1 MAMEESLIR
10 TAARP
15 SVWQRSWKN
24 ISLVFESR
32 IATVG
37 LIIFIFWVIV
47 GIISFFWTPYPVN
60 SHLFTQQLPPSSAF
74 LVSFL
79 IAAASIITLALTN
92 LSRPIKL
99 GGISIIV
106 VFELI
111 VIYSLLRSPSP
122 NLLGTDNLGR
132 DVLSR
137 IMFGAQPILLKTD
150 LPAMALSNYFIAAA
164 GIAVVVSLLGPVALL
179 AAWSQKG
186 GRLKL
191 FSLAGLW
198 LVASLI
204 LLFVLPEIIKIG
216 DQEIIVSWYTP
227 FFITLAIFYVGLFI
241 FGWVRAKP
249 LGLSE
254 PMRAWTISLI
264 AAIGLAALGNWN
276 LLQSVDLPPVSIPI
290 GVAIWGVI
298 GSLVIGS
305 ILGLNSGYRG
315 GWWDQTIMQALDAL
329 IAFPVIVLYLV
340 LIGALAGTDPETRA
354 LVVIL
359 AITITGT
366 PGVARL
372 VRSLTLDIKTRD
384 YIRAAETR
392 GESTSFIMLKEILPN
407 ARGPIMVDSM
417 LRVGY
422 AIFAIG
428 TLGFLGLGLPP
439 PDPDWGTMV
448 ADARQFIFANPV
460 GVIWPAIAVASL
472 VIGLNFFADGLREE
486 LTRFQK

>member
-10 TAARP
+10 TQPRP
-15 SVWQRSWKN
+15 SVLHRTWKN

-37 LIIFIFWVIV
+37 LIIGLFWIIV
-47 GIISFFWTPYPVN
+47 GVISLFWTPYPVN
-60 SHLFTQQLPPSSAF
+60 APLFTQQLPPSTTF
-74 LVSFL
+74 LISFL
-79 IAAASIITLALTN
+79 IVAAGVIALALTN
-92 LSRPIKL
+92 FNRYIKL
-99 GGISIIV
+99 GGIAFIVAVEMII
-106 VFELI
+106 
-111 VIYSLLRSPSP
+111 IYSLLQSAAP

-137 IMFGAQPILLKTD
+137 IMFGTQPILLKTD
-150 LPAMALSNYFIAAA
+150 LPAMTLGNYFIAAA
-164 GIAVVVSLLGPVALL
+164 AIAVLVSLLGPFALL

-186 GRLKL
+186 GRRKM
-191 FSLAGLW
+191 FGLAGLW
-198 LVASLI
+198 LVSSIILI
-204 LLFVLPEIIKIG
+204 FVLPETINIAG
-216 DQEIIVSWYTP
+216 NEITVSWYTP
-227 FFITLAIFYVGLFI
+227 FFITLAIIYVGLFI
-241 FGWVRAKP
+241 FGWIRAKP
-249 LGLSE
+249 LGLTE
-254 PMRAWTISLI
+254 PMRAWTISLVV
-264 AAIGLAALGNWN
+264 AVGLAALGTSAR
-276 LLQSVDLPPVSIPI
+276 LQSVELPPVSIPL

-298 GSLVIGS
+298 GSLVVGS
-305 ILGLNSGYRG
+305 ILGLNAGYRG

-340 LIGALAGTDPETRA
+340 LIGALAGADQETRA
-354 LVVIL
+354 LVVIV

-392 GESTSFIMLKEILPN
+392 GESTNFIMLREIMPN
-407 ARGPIMVDSM
+407 ARGPILVDAM